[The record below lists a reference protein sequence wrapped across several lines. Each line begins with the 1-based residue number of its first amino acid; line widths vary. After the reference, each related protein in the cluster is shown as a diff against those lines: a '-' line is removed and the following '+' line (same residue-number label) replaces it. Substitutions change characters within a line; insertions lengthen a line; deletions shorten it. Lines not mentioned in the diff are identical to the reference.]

1 LALTLGPMRLRLALV
16 AIAALAAP
24 LVSSSP
30 AFAAPCTEPTPAFAI
45 QWPAEPLL
53 IGAPVSI
60 KTSATG
66 TSPNT
71 LDNTK
76 GLLYGVVGQA
86 EVFHASPYDPVTITP
101 PAASFSVTA
110 TWGEV
115 NASTGVYCERTTTYL
130 LVANT
135 GNGPCSPGTVSALT
149 PVWVPELARGR
160 SSAIDLRPRQD
171 SGVIGPITT
180 VAGDTTTIWPTR
192 NPAYPQ
198 APSYF
203 PVDGAGDA
211 ATIPV
216 SASFQQG
223 ERDHDGNL
231 AINVCNMLLTNTVQV
246 IPGHIPTGFRVGG
259 MNDYGNVDFKAVAP
273 ADCTAAAKLPLVFTF
288 GTQTVRAPDWCEG
301 DATTRSFGDYAV
313 RIEARIVGFTF
324 NRDVY
329 ANKTVRT
336 LFSIRVGT
344 HVIRRG
350 TITVTQAYR
359 PDRFFFK
366 GTPAFTSVCIKQSRL
381 VYRYRG
387 RRLCWIEGIFRV
399 HIHASR

>member
-1 LALTLGPMRLRLALV
+1 MHLRLALI

-24 LVSSSP
+24 LISSSP
-30 AFAAPCTEPTPAFAI
+30 ALAASCTEPTPAFAI

-60 KTSATG
+60 ATSATG
-66 TSPNT
+66 AGPNK

-76 GLLYGVVGQA
+76 GLLYGVAGQP
-86 EVFHASPYDPVTITP
+86 EIFHASPYDPVTITA
-101 PAASFSVTA
+101 PAATFSVTA
-110 TWGEV
+110 TWSEV
-115 NASTGVYCERTTTYL
+115 NSSTGVYCERTTTYL
-130 LVANT
+130 LTANT
-135 GNGPCSPGTVSALT
+135 GNGTCYPGTVSALT
-149 PVWVPELARGR
+149 PEWVPELARGR
-160 SSAIDLRPRQD
+160 STAIDLLPRQD
-171 SGVIGPITT
+171 MGTIGPMTT
-180 VAGDTTTIWPTR
+180 VAGDRTTIWPPR
-192 NPAYPQ
+192 DPAYPQ

-203 PVDGAGDA
+203 PIDGAGDA

-231 AINVCNMLLTNTVQV
+231 TINVCTMLLTNEVQV
-246 IPGHIPTGFRVGG
+246 IPGHLPTGFRTGG
-259 MNDYGNVDFKAVAP
+259 MNAYGDLEFKASASP
-273 ADCTAAAKLPLVFTF
+273 DCTAAAKLPLLFTF
-288 GTQTVRAPDWCEG
+288 GKHTVRAPDWCEG
-301 DATTRSFGDYAV
+301 DATTSSFGDYAV
-313 RIEARIVGFTF
+313 RIEARTVDFTF

-336 LFSIRVGT
+336 PFAIRVGP

-350 TITVTQAYR
+350 TITVTQRYR

-366 GTPAFTSVCIKQSRL
+366 GTPAFTNICIKQSRL
-381 VYRYRG
+381 VYRYHG

-399 HIHASR
+399 KIQASR